1 MNNYK
6 DLIVWKKSV
15 DLAVSI
21 YKTTQT
27 FPKSEQFALSSQ
39 VQRAGS
45 SIAANIAEGAGRNS
59 DKEFVH
65 FLSIA
70 LGSLYETET
79 HLIIAQKIGYIS
91 EELINE
97 LSLIIVENRQNDQGA
112 PKIQNIM
119 LYLSQYLLLST
130 QYYLYV

>member
-15 DLAVSI
+15 EMAVSI
-21 YKTTQT
+21 YKIVQT
-27 FPKSEQFALSSQ
+27 FPKSEVFALSTQ
-39 VQRAGS
+39 LQRSSA

-79 HLIIAQKIGYIS
+79 HLIIAQRVGYIS
-91 EELINE
+91 TEIINE
-97 LSLIIVENRQNDQGA
+97 LSPAIIEIDKMIRALQ
-112 PKIQNIM
+112 K
-119 LYLSQYLLLST
+119 SKT
-130 QYYLYV
+130 

>member
-15 DLAVSI
+15 DFAVSV

-39 VQRAGS
+39 LQLAAS

-70 LGSLYETET
+70 LGSLYEVET
-79 HLIIAQKIGYIS
+79 YIIISQKIGYLS
-91 EELINE
+91 EEKIN
-97 LSLIIVENRQNDQGA
+97 SLFQLIVEIDKMIKGLQKSKGTN
-112 PKIQNIM
+112 
-119 LYLSQYLLLST
+119 
-130 QYYLYV
+130 

>member
-15 DLAVSI
+15 DFAVLI

-27 FPKSEQFALSSQ
+27 FPKSEQFGLSSQ
-39 VQRAGS
+39 LQRASS

-79 HLIIAQKIGYIS
+79 HLIIAQQIGYITT
-91 EELINE
+91 EKIAEM
-97 LSLIIVENRQNDQGA
+97 SLIIIEIDRMIRALQ
-112 PKIQNIM
+112 K
-119 LYLSQYLLLST
+119 SKS
-130 QYYLYV
+130 

>member
-15 DLAVSI
+15 DFAVSI

-27 FPKSEQFALSSQ
+27 FPKSEQFGICSQ
-39 VQRAGS
+39 LQRSAS

-79 HLIIAQKIGYIS
+79 HLIIAQQIGYLPDVAI
-91 EELINE
+91 EGF
-97 LSLIIVENRQNDQGA
+97 SLIIAELDRMIRALQ
-112 PKIQNIM
+112 K
-119 LYLSQYLLLST
+119 SKS
-130 QYYLYV
+130 

>member
-15 DLAVSI
+15 DFAVSI
-21 YKTTQT
+21 YKVTQT
-27 FPKSEQFALSSQ
+27 LPKSEQFGISSQ
-39 VQRAGS
+39 LQRAAS

-79 HLIIAQKIGYIS
+79 HLMIAQQIGYIS
-91 EELINE
+91 NE
-97 LSLIIVENRQNDQGA
+97 TIGEFSLIISEIDRMVRALQ
-112 PKIQNIM
+112 K
-119 LYLSQYLLLST
+119 SKS
-130 QYYLYV
+130 

>member
-1 MNNYK
+1 MNSYK

-15 DLAVSI
+15 DFAVAI
-21 YKTTQT
+21 YKVTRT
-27 FPKSEQFALSSQ
+27 FPKSEQFGISSQ
-39 VQRAGS
+39 LQRAAS

-79 HLIIAQKIGYIS
+79 HLIISQQIGYLQS
-91 EELINE
+91 ETIDEF
-97 LSLIIVENRQNDQGA
+97 SLIIAELDRMIKALQ
-112 PKIQNIM
+112 K
-119 LYLSQYLLLST
+119 SKS
-130 QYYLYV
+130 

>member
-15 DLAVSI
+15 EFAVSV

-27 FPKSEQFALSSQ
+27 FPKSEQFGLSSQ
-39 VQRAGS
+39 LQRAAP
-45 SIAANIAEGAGRNS
+45 SISANIAEGAGRNS
-59 DKEFVH
+59 DKEFIH

-79 HLIIAQKIGYIS
+79 HLIIAQQIGYITGEIIS
-91 EELINE
+91 E
-97 LSLIIVENRQNDQGA
+97 LSPTIGEID
-112 PKIQNIM
+112 KM
-119 LYLSQYLLLST
+119 LKALQKSKK
-130 QYYLYV
+130 

>member
-6 DLIVWKKSV
+6 DLIVWKKSI
-15 DLAVSI
+15 DLAVSV
-21 YKTTQT
+21 YKTTRT
-27 FPKSEQFALSSQ
+27 FPKSEQFGLTSQ
-39 VQRAGS
+39 LQRAAT

-79 HLIIAQKIGYIS
+79 DLIVAQLIGYIS
-91 EELINE
+91 IDLMNE
-97 LSLIIVENRQNDQGA
+97 LSLTIAEIDRMIRALQ
-112 PKIQNIM
+112 K
-119 LYLSQYLLLST
+119 SKS
-130 QYYLYV
+130 

>member
-15 DLAVSI
+15 DFAVSI
-21 YKTTQT
+21 NKITQT
-27 FPKSEQFALSSQ
+27 FPKSEQFGLSSQ
-39 VQRAGS
+39 LQRASS

-59 DKEFVH
+59 DKEFIH

-79 HLIIAQKIGYIS
+79 HLIIAQQIGYIS
-91 EELINE
+91 NKTIGEFSFTITEIDKMIRALQK
-97 LSLIIVENRQNDQGA
+97 S
-112 PKIQNIM
+112 K
-119 LYLSQYLLLST
+119 S
-130 QYYLYV
+130 